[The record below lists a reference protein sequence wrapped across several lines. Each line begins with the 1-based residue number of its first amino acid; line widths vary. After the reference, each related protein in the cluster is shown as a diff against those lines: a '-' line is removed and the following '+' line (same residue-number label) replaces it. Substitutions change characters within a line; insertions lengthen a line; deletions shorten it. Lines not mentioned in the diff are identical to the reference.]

1 MFKLRHI
8 FRKSY
13 LRLIV
18 TFARFYNKS
27 MLLKPVIYFFSFFLL
42 LISSLTATAQKRF
55 TLSGSVRDAATG
67 ETLIGATVKLQGAD
81 GNAGATTNAYGFYAV
96 TANNGTYTLTVSYI
110 SYKSVVQTIVINKNT
125 SINFDLQ
132 AGDELQEV
140 VVRAG
145 DRKNENV
152 RSPQM
157 GVEKLDMKLLDN
169 IPVLFG
175 EKDVLKTIQLL
186 PGVKSG
192 GEGNTGF
199 FVRGGASDQNLILLD
214 EATVYNSSHL
224 LGFFSTFNADA
235 IKNVDLYKGGM
246 PAQYGGRLS
255 SVLDVKMDDGNNKQ
269 FSMQGGIGLIASR
282 LKVEGP
288 LIKDKSSFMISARR
302 TYIDF
307 LLKASPD
314 SSIKG
319 NTLNFYDLNAKVNYK
334 FNDKNTIY
342 LSGYFGQD
350 NIGIKDLFD
359 NNWGNTTATL
369 RFNHVFNSRL
379 FSNTSLIYNKYN
391 YTIKLIDDVNN
402 FTLTSLIRDINIKQD
417 FQYFSNQ
424 HTIRFGLQGTHH
436 RIAPSDI
443 STSQNSSFNPL
454 SVENRYGLETS
465 AYLSDEYVVNPRI
478 TLLYGVRASLY
489 SLLGPGTF
497 NSYAANG
504 SITNSATYGSGKAVS
519 SYFNLEPR
527 FSASYTIN
535 EQNSVK
541 ASYNRNTQ
549 NIHILSNSGS
559 SSPTDQYV
567 MSSNNIRPEI
577 ADQVALGYFKNVADN
592 AYEFSGEVY
601 YKTMQN
607 QIEYKNAARLIA
619 NANVESELLF
629 GHGRAY
635 GLELYA
641 KKTKGKLSGWISYT
655 LSRTER
661 KFNELNNGNYFPAR
675 QDRTHDVALVAIY
688 KMGKRWTLS
697 GNYIYNTGN
706 AVTYPAGK
714 YQVGGNTTY
723 FYTERNANRLPY
735 TSRLDV
741 SATLEGKDTGKRFH
755 SSWSF
760 GLYNALNRKNPYSI
774 DFRDVASDPS
784 RTEAVQTSL
793 FGVIPSVTWNFKF

>member
-1 MFKLRHI
+1 
-8 FRKSY
+8 
-13 LRLIV
+13 
-18 TFARFYNKS
+18 
-27 MLLKPVIYFFSFFLL
+27 MLLKPVSYIFFLCFLL
-42 LISSLTATAQKRF
+42 LSSVTATAQKRF

-67 ETLIGATVKLQGAD
+67 ETLIGATVKIQGTA

-96 TANNGTYTLTVSYI
+96 TAAEGTYTLTVSYI
-110 SYKSVVQTIVINKNT
+110 SYKSVVKTIVLNQNM
-125 SINFDLQ
+125 SFNADLQ
-132 AGDELQEV
+132 AGAELQEV

-145 DRKNENV
+145 DRKNDNV

-314 SSIKG
+314 TAIKG

-334 FNDKNTIY
+334 FDDKNTVY

-369 RFNHVFNSRL
+369 RYNHIFNSRL

-391 YTIKLIDDVNN
+391 YTIKLIDDINN

-424 HTIRFGLQGTHH
+424 HTLRFGLQATHH

-465 AYLSDEYVVNPRI
+465 AYLSDEYVVSPRL
-478 TLLYGVRASLY
+478 TLLYGLRASVY
-489 SLLGPGTF
+489 NLLGPGTF
-497 NSYAANG
+497 NTYAANG
-504 SITNSATYGSGKAVS
+504 NITSSATYGSGKLVS

-577 ADQVALGYFKNVADN
+577 ADQVALGYFKNVQDN

-675 QDRTHDVALVAIY
+675 QDRTHDIALVGIY
-688 KMGKRWTLS
+688 KLSKRWTFS

-714 YQVGGNTTY
+714 YQVGGNTTF

-774 DFRDVASDPS
+774 DFRDVANDPS

>member
-1 MFKLRHI
+1 MQSKLLYSILCSIMF
-8 FRKSY
+8 
-13 LRLIV
+13 
-18 TFARFYNKS
+18 FYCLS
-27 MLLKPVIYFFSFFLL
+27 AS
-42 LISSLTATAQKRF
+42 AQKRF
-55 TLSGSVRDAATG
+55 TLSGTVRDAATG
-67 ETLIGATVKLQGAD
+67 ETLIGASVKIE
-81 GNAGATTNAYGFYAV
+81 ATANRLGTATNAYGFYSL
-96 TANNGTYTLTVSYI
+96 TGLGGEYTLTVSYI
-110 SYKSVVQTIVINKNT
+110 SYQTITQTINLSKNT
-125 SINFDLQ
+125 TLNIELK
-132 AGDELQEV
+132 AGAELKEV
-140 VVRAG
+140 VVKAG
-145 DRKNENV
+145 ERKNENV

-157 GVEKLDMKLLDN
+157 GVEQLDIKLLDN
-169 IPVLFG
+169 LPVLFG

-199 FVRGGASDQNLILLD
+199 FVRGGAADQNLILLD

-255 SVLDVKMDDGNNKQ
+255 SVLDVKMDDGNSKQ
-269 FSMQGGIGLIASR
+269 FSMQGGLGLISSR
-282 LKVEGP
+282 LKLEGP
-288 LIKDKSSFMISARR
+288 LIKDKSSFMISGRR

-314 SSIKG
+314 TAIKG

-334 FNDKNTIY
+334 FDGKNTVY

-350 NIGIKDLFD
+350 NIGIKDLFQND
-359 NNWGNTTATL
+359 WGNTTGTL
-369 RFNHVFNSRL
+369 RWNHIFSSRL

-391 YTIKLIDDVNN
+391 YTIKLLDDVNN
-402 FTLTSLIRDINIKQD
+402 FTATSLIRDYNVKQD

-424 HTIRFGLQGTHH
+424 HTLRFGVQATHH

-443 STSQNSSFNPL
+443 STSGTSSFNPL
-454 SVENRYGLETS
+454 SIENRYGLETS
-465 AYLSDEYVVNPRI
+465 GYISDEYIASSRL
-478 TLLYGVRASLY
+478 TLLYGLRMSLF

-497 NSYAANG
+497 NTYTATGEIASL
-504 SITNSATYGSGKAVS
+504 STYGSGRIVRN
-519 SYFNLEPR
+519 YFNIEPR
-527 FSASYTIN
+527 FSASYAIN
-535 EQNSVK
+535 DENSVK

-577 ADQVALGYFKNVADN
+577 ADQVALGYFKNINDN
-592 AYEFSGEVY
+592 TYEFSAEVY
-601 YKTMQN
+601 YKRMQN

-629 GHGRAY
+629 GKGRAY

-641 KKTKGKLSGWISYT
+641 KKRIGKLSGWISYT

-661 KFNELNNGNYFPAR
+661 KFDGLNNGSWFAAR
-675 QDRTHDVALVAIY
+675 QDRTHDLALVGIY
-688 KMGKRWTLS
+688 KISNRWTLS
-697 GNYIYNTGN
+697 GNYIYSTGN

-714 YQVGGNTTY
+714 YQVGGTTMF

-735 TSRLDV
+735 TSRLDL

-774 DFRDVASDPS
+774 DFQDVLGDAT
-784 RTEAVQTSL
+784 RTEAVQTAL

>member
-1 MFKLRHI
+1 
-8 FRKSY
+8 
-13 LRLIV
+13 
-18 TFARFYNKS
+18 
-27 MLLKPVIYFFSFFLL
+27 
-42 LISSLTATAQKRF
+42 
-55 TLSGSVRDAATG
+55 VRDAATG
-67 ETLIGATVKLQGAD
+67 ETLIGASVKIAS
-81 GNAGATTNAYGFYAV
+81 ATSALGTATNSYGFYSL
-96 TANNGTYTLTVSYI
+96 TASGGEVYTLTVSYI
-110 SYKSVVQTIVINKNT
+110 SYQPLVKSVTLDRSTVLNIELK
-125 SINFDLQ
+125 
-132 AGDELQEV
+132 AGSELKEV
-140 VVRAG
+140 VVKAG
-145 DRKNENV
+145 ERKNENV
-152 RSPQM
+152 RSAQM
-157 GVEKLDMKLLDN
+157 GVEQLDIKLLDN

-269 FSMQGGIGLIASR
+269 FSMQGGIGLISSR
-282 LKVEGP
+282 LKIEGP
-288 LIKDKSSFMISARR
+288 LVKDKSSFMISGRR

-314 SSIKG
+314 TSIKG

-334 FNDKNTIY
+334 FNDKNTVY

-359 NNWGNTTATL
+359 NDWGNTTATL
-369 RFNHVFNSRL
+369 RWNHIFSSRL

-391 YTIKLIDDVNN
+391 YTIKLLDDVNN
-402 FTLTSLIRDINIKQD
+402 FTATSLIRDYNLKQD

-424 HTIRFGLQGTHH
+424 HTLRFGVQATHH

-443 STSQNSSFNPL
+443 TTSGTSSFNPL
-454 SVENRYGLETS
+454 SIENRYGLETS
-465 AYLSDEYVVNPRI
+465 GYISDEYVVSPRLN
-478 TLLYGVRASLY
+478 LLYGLRMSLF

-497 NSYAANG
+497 NTYNSNG
-504 SITNSATYGSGKAVS
+504 AVESSTSYGSGTVVRN
-519 SYFNLEPR
+519 YFNLEPR
-527 FSASYTIN
+527 FSASYILN
-535 EQNSVK
+535 EENSVK

-559 SSPTDQYV
+559 GSPTDQYV
-567 MSSNNIRPEI
+567 MSSNNIRPEV
-577 ADQVALGYFKNVADN
+577 ADQVALGYFKNVKDN
-592 AYEFSGEVY
+592 TYEFSGEIY
-601 YKTMQN
+601 YKQMQN

-619 NANVESELLF
+619 NANVESQLLF
-629 GHGRAY
+629 GKGRAY

-641 KKTKGKLSGWISYT
+641 KKRVGRLNGWVSYT

-661 KFNELNNGNYFPAR
+661 KFEGLNNGNYFAAR
-675 QDRTHDVALVAIY
+675 QDRTHDLAIVGIY
-688 KMGKRWTLS
+688 KISKRWTLS
-697 GNYIYNTGN
+697 GNYIYSTGN

-714 YQVGGNTTY
+714 YQVGGTTTF

-735 TSRLDV
+735 TSRLDL
-741 SATLEGKDTGKRFH
+741 SATLEGKNTDKRFH

-774 DFRDVASDPS
+774 DFRDVPSDPT